1 MHEVLHRFLDAA
13 IGSCSVHDF
22 SMSASESRN
31 ASSSDVPEDAPRT
44 EGAQVFRCQA
54 GFVACETSRP
64 LKSVMQQST
73 VKWFD
78 AKKGYGFI
86 NHPRDGDDVF
96 VHYSNIESDDD
107 FKTLRTGQRV
117 KFEMND
123 GPKGLHAL
131 NVEATGET
139 DGKSEDAHSDT
150 TSSTPE
156 IDPSELDPTA
166 EVDPSPT
173 N

>member
-1 MHEVLHRFLDAA
+1 
-13 IGSCSVHDF
+13 
-22 SMSASESRN
+22 
-31 ASSSDVPEDAPRT
+31 
-44 EGAQVFRCQA
+44 
-54 GFVACETSRP
+54 
-64 LKSVMQQST
+64 MQHST

-86 NHPRDGDDVF
+86 NHPDEGEDVF
-96 VHYSNIESDDD
+96 VHYSNINSDDD
-107 FKTLRTGQRV
+107 FKTLQTDQGV

-131 NVEATGET
+131 NVTPTDEGESSGSQDSKSDDAT
-139 DGKSEDAHSDT
+139 H
-150 TSSTPE
+150 E

-173 N
+173 S